1 MVYGARDDGEG
12 HFHANLFPSGPIF
25 FVENPDTKTFKWLS
39 NGIHTPTVCTAQK
52 TNERASLAVT

>member
-1 MVYGARDDGEG
+1 MGQEMMERGISTLIFFLLAQY
-12 HFHANLFPSGPIF
+12 FF